1 MTHQQKSVSDLT
13 WLPLPPHYDPK
24 QIENVWRVPY
34 QERAQQAREWS
45 ARHNIRSAAEDQ
57 LKINLILVDL
67 QNTFCLP
74 EFELFVAGR
83 SGMGA
88 VEDNQRLCEFIYRN
102 LGVITRITLTM
113 DTHRV
118 AQIFHPIYLVDE
130 NGSHPQPLTLVKYH
144 DIESGRWRFNPSLAD
159 SLGVSPQEGQQQ
171 LLHYTRELQAKEKY
185 DLTIWPY
192 HAMLGG
198 IGHALV
204 SSFEE
209 AIFFHSIARQAQP
222 AIETKGQLA
231 ISESYSAIGPE
242 VLEDRRGEQIG
253 QKNPRFL
260 GLLDEFDAVVIAG
273 EAKSHC
279 VAWTVDDL
287 LSQIQAYNPLLAHKV
302 YLLEDCTSPVVV
314 PDIVDY
320 TGSADEAFQRFAEAG
335 MHIVR
340 STDPI
345 ASWPGMAG

>member
-34 QERAQQAREWS
+34 QERAQQASEWS
-45 ARHNIRSAAEDQ
+45 ARHTIRSAAEDQ

-204 SSFEE
+204 SAVEE
-209 AIFFHSIARQAQP
+209 AVFFHTIARQSQP
-222 AIETKGQLA
+222 TYILKGQLA
-231 ISESYSAIGPE
+231 STESYSAIGPE
-242 VLEDRRGEQIG
+242 VLYGADGKQLASKDLTMLKSVIA
-253 QKNPRFL
+253 NDL
-260 GLLDEFDAVVIAG
+260 VVIAG
-273 EAKSHC
+273 QAKSHC
-279 VAWTVDDL
+279 VVWTVEDL
-287 LSQIQAYNPLLAHKV
+287 LEQIKEQDPQLAGKV
-302 YLLEDCTSPVVV
+302 YLLDDCSSPVVV

-320 TGSADEAFQRFAEAG
+320 TEQADQAYHRFQEAG
-335 MHIVR
+335 IHLVR

-345 ASWPGMAG
+345 SSWPGL